1 MADVVLLEKRERVSV
16 AEPVAGVHVQVRFKP
31 SQAVVGAID
40 TKLKVFHKIHLD
52 GLLNNLMFTLCNKW

>member
-40 TKLKVFHKIHLD
+40 TKLKIHLD